1 MSAISGQPIM
11 GQPNTNGNTGLAPVN
26 AQYTAPV
33 DRPISGITDPY
44 PNTTGLL
51 ENQSNKSPAGLGKG
65 V

>member
-1 MSAISGQPIM
+1 M
-11 GQPNTNGNTGLAPVN
+11 GQPNINGNTGLAPVN